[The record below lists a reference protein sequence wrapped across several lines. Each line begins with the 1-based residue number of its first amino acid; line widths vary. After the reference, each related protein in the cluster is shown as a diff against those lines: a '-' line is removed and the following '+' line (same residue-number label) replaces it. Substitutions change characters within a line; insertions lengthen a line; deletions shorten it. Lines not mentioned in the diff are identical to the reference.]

1 VHQLHISWI
10 FQQKCA
16 KLAPMETDEIRQL
29 LAARRRERGLTQAQL
44 GALAQVSREM
54 ILRFEKGDHDIGLR
68 RLLRLCSALDLE
80 LTVRPGRGWPVLEEL
95 DELFKDDE

>member
-1 VHQLHISWI
+1 
-10 FQQKCA
+10 
-16 KLAPMETDEIRQL
+16 MDTYDIRHL

-68 RLLRLCSALDLE
+68 RLLRLCTALDLD
-80 LTVRPGRGWPVLEEL
+80 LVVRPGHGRPTLDEL

>member
-1 VHQLHISWI
+1 
-10 FQQKCA
+10 
-16 KLAPMETDEIRQL
+16 
-29 LAARRRERGLTQAQL
+29 
-44 GALAQVSREM
+44 M

-80 LTVRPGRGWPVLEEL
+80 LTVRPGRGRPVLEEL